1 MNTHD
6 QDNDEPIDEELTAL
20 LASLP
25 QPAPSSALDAAILA
39 GAEKALRPPAA
50 ANDSADG
57 ALRTLPAK
65 KSPDYLQRWRVPLGL
80 AAAVL
85 LTVNLIGVDWFGS
98 KPAQFPVI
106 GEPATPEVMPAPAA
120 SARSS
125 VPPQVAEAMPQPAP
139 LPSAPPPRALA
150 KMAPRP
156 AAQAE
161 PAPAQRSAPPAP
173 VAFPTPQTAPV
184 APAAPPAPPAPPPPP
199 APATAMREQ
208 MEQQA
213 AMQAE
218 ASMQR
223 QAPVQRA
230 QAMSA
235 PVAARAAPLPP
246 PARLDASV
254 WLVKIDALLKAG
266 EGALAQQEWA
276 AFRQAYPDYPVA
288 EELRQRLEKQKQ

>member
-6 QDNDEPIDEELTAL
+6 QNNDKPNDAPIDEELNAL

-39 GAEKALRPPAA
+39 DAEKALQQPAA

-57 ALRTLPAK
+57 VLRTLPAK

-98 KPAQFPVI
+98 KPAQFPVV
-106 GEPATPEVMPAPAA
+106 GEPVTQEVVPAAAPVPQAAESTAAAPAP
-120 SARSS
+120 R
-125 VPPQVAEAMPQPAP
+125 AM
-139 LPSAPPPRALA
+139 A
-150 KMAPRP
+150 KMAAKP
-156 AAQAE
+156 
-161 PAPAQRSAPPAP
+161 APPAP
-173 VAFPTPQTAPV
+173 ASFPTPQAV
-184 APAAPPAPPAPPPPP
+184 AVAPPAPPAPPPPP
-199 APATAMREQ
+199 APATAMSEA

-218 ASMQR
+218 SSLQR

-230 QAMSA
+230 LAMPA
-235 PVAARAAPLPP
+235 PVAARSAPLPP
-246 PARLDASV
+246 AAKLDAGV

-266 EGALAQQEWA
+266 EDALAREEWT

-288 EELRQRLEKQKQ
+288 EELRQRLEKK

>member
-6 QDNDEPIDEELTAL
+6 QDHDEPNDEELTAL

-39 GAEKALRPPAA
+39 DAEKALHQPAA

-57 ALRTLPAK
+57 VLRTLPVK
-65 KSPDYLQRWRVPLGL
+65 KAPDYLQRWRIPLGL

-98 KPAQFPVI
+98 KPAQFPVV
-106 GEPATPEVMPAPAA
+106 GEPVTQEVMQEAAPVIALAAAPATEFAPLSPAP
-120 SARSS
+120 R
-125 VPPQVAEAMPQPAP
+125 AM
-139 LPSAPPPRALA
+139 A
-150 KMAPRP
+150 KAAPRP
-156 AAQAE
+156 PAQAE
-161 PAPAQRSAPPAP
+161 PAPAPVSVPA
-173 VAFPTPQTAPV
+173 
-184 APAAPPAPPAPPPPP
+184 PAPPAPPPPP
-199 APATAMREQ
+199 AMREA

-218 ASMQR
+218 SSLLR

-230 QAMSA
+230 LAMPA
-235 PVAARAAPLPP
+235 PIAAKSAPLPP
-246 PARLDASV
+246 PAKLDASV

-266 EGALAQQEWA
+266 EGTLAHEEWT

-288 EELRQRLEKQKQ
+288 EELLQRLEKK

>member
-6 QDNDEPIDEELTAL
+6 QDNDDLHDEELKAL

-39 GAEKALRPPAA
+39 DAEKALPQPVA

-57 ALRTLPAK
+57 VLRTLPVK
-65 KSPDYLQRWRVPLGL
+65 KAPDYLQRWRIPLGL

-98 KPAQFPVI
+98 KPAQFPVV
-106 GEPATPEVMPAPAA
+106 GEPVTQEVMQASAPVIVPAAAPAT
-120 SARSS
+120 
-125 VPPQVAEAMPQPAP
+125 EFAP
-139 LPSAPPPRALA
+139 LPPAPRAMA
-150 KMAPRP
+150 KAAPRP
-156 AAQAE
+156 PAQAE
-161 PAPAQRSAPPAP
+161 PAPAPVPA
-173 VAFPTPQTAPV
+173 
-184 APAAPPAPPAPPPPP
+184 PAPPPP
-199 APATAMREQ
+199 AMREA

-218 ASMQR
+218 LSLQR

-230 QAMSA
+230 LAMPA
-235 PVAARAAPLPP
+235 PIAAKSAPLPP
-246 PARLDASV
+246 PAKLDASV

-266 EGALAQQEWA
+266 EAALAQEEWA

>member
-6 QDNDEPIDEELTAL
+6 QDNDELHDEELTAL

-39 GAEKALRPPAA
+39 DAEKALHQPAA

-57 ALRTLPAK
+57 VLRTLPGK
-65 KSPDYLQRWRVPLGL
+65 KAPDYLQRWRIPLGL

-98 KPAQFPVI
+98 KPAQFPVV
-106 GEPATPEVMPAPAA
+106 GEPVTQEVMQAAAPVIAPVAAPAT
-120 SARSS
+120 
-125 VPPQVAEAMPQPAP
+125 EFAP
-139 LPSAPPPRALA
+139 LPPAPRAMA
-150 KMAPRP
+150 KAAPRP
-156 AAQAE
+156 PAQAE
-161 PAPAQRSAPPAP
+161 PAPAPVSIPA
-173 VAFPTPQTAPV
+173 
-184 APAAPPAPPAPPPPP
+184 PAPPAPPP
-199 APATAMREQ
+199 APAMREA

-218 ASMQR
+218 VSLRR

-230 QAMSA
+230 LAM
-235 PVAARAAPLPP
+235 PAPLPP
-246 PARLDASV
+246 PAKLDASV

-266 EGALAQQEWA
+266 EGTLAQEEWA

-288 EELRQRLEKQKQ
+288 EELRQRLEKK

>member
-6 QDNDEPIDEELTAL
+6 QDNDDLHDEELKAL

-39 GAEKALRPPAA
+39 DAEKALSQPVA

-57 ALRTLPAK
+57 VLRTLPVK
-65 KSPDYLQRWRVPLGL
+65 KAPDYLQRWRIPLGL

-98 KPAQFPVI
+98 KPAQFPVV
-106 GEPATPEVMPAPAA
+106 GEPVTQEVMQAAAPVIAPATAPATEFAPAPRAM
-120 SARSS
+120 AR
-125 VPPQVAEAMPQPAP
+125 A
-139 LPSAPPPRALA
+139 
-150 KMAPRP
+150 APRP
-156 AAQAE
+156 PAQAE
-161 PAPAQRSAPPAP
+161 PAPASVPA
-173 VAFPTPQTAPV
+173 
-184 APAAPPAPPAPPPPP
+184 PAPPAPPPPP
-199 APATAMREQ
+199 AMREA

-218 ASMQR
+218 FSLQR

-230 QAMSA
+230 LAMPA
-235 PVAARAAPLPP
+235 PVAVKSAPLPLPLPP
-246 PARLDASV
+246 PAKLDASV

-266 EGALAQQEWA
+266 ETALAQEEWA

-288 EELRQRLEKQKQ
+288 EELRQRLEKK

>member
-1 MNTHD
+1 MNTYN
-6 QDNDEPIDEELTAL
+6 QDSDERHDEELNAL

-39 GAEKALRPPAA
+39 DAEKALQQPAA

-57 ALRTLPAK
+57 VLRTLPAK
-65 KSPDYLQRWRVPLGL
+65 KAPDYLQRWRVPLGL

-98 KPAQFPVI
+98 KPAQFPVV
-106 GEPATPEVMPAPAA
+106 GEPVTQEVMSEPAAAPAT
-120 SARSS
+120 
-125 VPPQVAEAMPQPAP
+125 E
-139 LPSAPPPRALA
+139 SAPPPP
-150 KMAPRP
+150 APRAMAKAVP
-156 AAQAE
+156 RPPVQVE
-161 PAPAQRSAPPAP
+161 PVPAPMSAPVPA
-173 VAFPTPQTAPV
+173 
-184 APAAPPAPPAPPPPP
+184 PAPPAPPPP
-199 APATAMREQ
+199 ATTMPQA

-230 QAMSA
+230 LAMPAPVVARSA
-235 PVAARAAPLPP
+235 PMPP
-246 PARLDASV
+246 PAKLDASV

-266 EGALAQQEWA
+266 EGALAHEEWT

-288 EELRQRLEKQKQ
+288 EELQRRLEKK

>member
-6 QDNDEPIDEELTAL
+6 QDNDDLHDEELKAL

-39 GAEKALRPPAA
+39 DAEKALPQPVA

-57 ALRTLPAK
+57 GLRTLPVK
-65 KSPDYLQRWRVPLGL
+65 KAPDYLQRWRIPLGL

-85 LTVNLIGVDWFGS
+85 LTVNLIGIDWFGS
-98 KPAQFPVI
+98 KPAQFPVV
-106 GEPATPEVMPAPAA
+106 GEPVTQEVMQAAAPVIAPAA
-120 SARSS
+120 A
-125 VPPQVAEAMPQPAP
+125 PATEFAP
-139 LPSAPPPRALA
+139 L
-150 KMAPRP
+150 
-156 AAQAE
+156 
-161 PAPAQRSAPPAP
+161 PPAP
-173 VAFPTPQTAPV
+173 VSV
-184 APAAPPAPPAPPPPP
+184 PAPPAPPPPP
-199 APATAMREQ
+199 AMREA

-218 ASMQR
+218 SSLQR

-230 QAMSA
+230 LAMPA
-235 PVAARAAPLPP
+235 PVAVKSAPLPL
-246 PARLDASV
+246 PAKLDASV

-266 EGALAQQEWA
+266 EGTLAQEEWA

-288 EELRQRLEKQKQ
+288 EELRQRLEKK

>member
-6 QDNDEPIDEELTAL
+6 QDNDDLHDEELTAL

-39 GAEKALRPPAA
+39 DAEKALPQPVA

-57 ALRTLPAK
+57 VLRTLPAQK
-65 KSPDYLQRWRVPLGL
+65 APDYLQRWRIPLGL

-98 KPAQFPVI
+98 KPAQFPVV
-106 GEPATPEVMPAPAA
+106 GEPVTQAVMQEAAPVIAPAA
-120 SARSS
+120 A
-125 VPPQVAEAMPQPAP
+125 PATEFAPLAPAP
-139 LPSAPPPRALA
+139 RAAA
-150 KMAPRP
+150 K
-156 AAQAE
+156 
-161 PAPAQRSAPPAP
+161 
-173 VAFPTPQTAPV
+173 
-184 APAAPPAPPAPPPPP
+184 PAPPPPP
-199 APATAMREQ
+199 PPATDLQQA

-218 ASMQR
+218 SSLRR

-230 QAMSA
+230 LAMPA
-235 PVAARAAPLPP
+235 PAAAKSAPLPP
-246 PARLDASV
+246 PARLDAGV

-266 EGALAQQEWA
+266 EGTLAREEWT

-288 EELRQRLEKQKQ
+288 EELRQRLESK

>member
-1 MNTHD
+1 MTTHRTD
-6 QDNDEPIDEELTAL
+6 QDQDHEAGDDALHAL

-39 GAEKALRPPAA
+39 DAEKALHQPAA

-57 ALRTLPAK
+57 VLRTLPVK
-65 KSPDYLQRWRVPLGL
+65 KAPDYLQRWRIPLGL

-98 KPAQFPVI
+98 KPAQFPVV
-106 GEPATPEVMPAPAA
+106 GEPVTQEVMQAAAPVIAPAT
-120 SARSS
+120 
-125 VPPQVAEAMPQPAP
+125 EFAP
-139 LPSAPPPRALA
+139 LPA
-150 KMAPRP
+150 
-156 AAQAE
+156 
-161 PAPAQRSAPPAP
+161 AP
-173 VAFPTPQTAPV
+173 VSV
-184 APAAPPAPPAPPPPP
+184 PAPAPPAPPPPP
-199 APATAMREQ
+199 AMREA

-218 ASMQR
+218 SSLLR

-230 QAMSA
+230 LAMPA
-235 PVAARAAPLPP
+235 PIAAKSAPLPP
-246 PARLDASV
+246 PAKLDASV

-266 EGALAQQEWA
+266 EGTLAQEEWA

-288 EELRQRLEKQKQ
+288 EELRQRLEKK

>member
-6 QDNDEPIDEELTAL
+6 QDNDEPNDEELKAL

-39 GAEKALRPPAA
+39 DAEKALPQPVA

-57 ALRTLPAK
+57 VLRTLPVK
-65 KSPDYLQRWRVPLGL
+65 KAPDYLQRWRIPLGL

-98 KPAQFPVI
+98 KPAQFPVV
-106 GEPATPEVMPAPAA
+106 GEPVTQEVMQAAAPVIAPAA
-120 SARSS
+120 A
-125 VPPQVAEAMPQPAP
+125 PATEFAPLAPAP
-139 LPSAPPPRALA
+139 RAAA
-150 KMAPRP
+150 K
-156 AAQAE
+156 
-161 PAPAQRSAPPAP
+161 
-173 VAFPTPQTAPV
+173 
-184 APAAPPAPPAPPPPP
+184 PAPPPPP
-199 APATAMREQ
+199 PPATDLQQA

-218 ASMQR
+218 SSLRR

-230 QAMSA
+230 LAMPA
-235 PVAARAAPLPP
+235 PVAAKSAPLPP
-246 PARLDASV
+246 PARLDAGV

-266 EGALAQQEWA
+266 EGTLAQEEWA

-288 EELRQRLEKQKQ
+288 EELRQRLESK

>member
-6 QDNDEPIDEELTAL
+6 QDNDDLHDEELKAL

-39 GAEKALRPPAA
+39 DAEKALPQPVA

-57 ALRTLPAK
+57 VLRTLPAQK
-65 KSPDYLQRWRVPLGL
+65 APDYLQRWRIPLGL

-98 KPAQFPVI
+98 KPAQFPVV
-106 GEPATPEVMPAPAA
+106 GEPVTQEVMQAAAPVIAPAA
-120 SARSS
+120 A
-125 VPPQVAEAMPQPAP
+125 PATEFAPLAPAP
-139 LPSAPPPRALA
+139 RAAA
-150 KMAPRP
+150 K
-156 AAQAE
+156 
-161 PAPAQRSAPPAP
+161 
-173 VAFPTPQTAPV
+173 
-184 APAAPPAPPAPPPPP
+184 PAPPPPP
-199 APATAMREQ
+199 PPATDLQQAI
-208 MEQQA
+208 EQQA

-218 ASMQR
+218 SSLRR

-230 QAMSA
+230 LAMPA
-235 PVAARAAPLPP
+235 PVAAKSAPLPP
-246 PARLDASV
+246 PARLDAGV

-266 EGALAQQEWA
+266 EGTLAQEEWA

-288 EELRQRLEKQKQ
+288 EELRQRLESK

>member
-6 QDNDEPIDEELTAL
+6 QDNDDLHDEELKAL

-39 GAEKALRPPAA
+39 DAEKTLPQPVA

-57 ALRTLPAK
+57 VLRTLPVK
-65 KSPDYLQRWRVPLGL
+65 KAPDYLQRWRIPLGL

-98 KPAQFPVI
+98 KPAQFPVV
-106 GEPATPEVMPAPAA
+106 GEPVTQEVMQAAAPVIAPAA
-120 SARSS
+120 
-125 VPPQVAEAMPQPAP
+125 
-139 LPSAPPPRALA
+139 
-150 KMAPRP
+150 
-156 AAQAE
+156 
-161 PAPAQRSAPPAP
+161 APATEFAALPPAP
-173 VAFPTPQTAPV
+173 VSV
-184 APAAPPAPPAPPPPP
+184 PALAPPAPPPPP
-199 APATAMREQ
+199 AMREA

-218 ASMQR
+218 LSLQR

-230 QAMSA
+230 LAMPA
-235 PVAARAAPLPP
+235 PVAAKSAPLPP
-246 PARLDASV
+246 PAKLDASM

-266 EGALAQQEWA
+266 EGTLAQEEWA

-288 EELRQRLEKQKQ
+288 EELRQRLESK

>member
-1 MNTHD
+1 MKTHD
-6 QDNDEPIDEELTAL
+6 QDNDDLHDEELKAL

-39 GAEKALRPPAA
+39 DAEKALRQPTA

-57 ALRTLPAK
+57 VLRTLPAK

-98 KPAQFPVI
+98 KPAQFPVV
-106 GEPATPEVMPAPAA
+106 GEPVTQEVMREAAPAT
-120 SARSS
+120 
-125 VPPQVAEAMPQPAP
+125 EFAP
-139 LPSAPPPRALA
+139 LPPAPRAMA
-150 KMAPRP
+150 KAAPRP
-156 AAQAE
+156 PAQAE
-161 PAPAQRSAPPAP
+161 PVPAP
-173 VAFPTPQTAPV
+173 VSAPV
-184 APAAPPAPPAPPPPP
+184 SPPAPPAPPPPP
-199 APATAMREQ
+199 AMREA

-218 ASMQR
+218 ASLQR
-223 QAPVQRA
+223 QAPAQRA
-230 QAMSA
+230 LAMPA
-235 PVAARAAPLPP
+235 PIVAKSAPLPP

-266 EGALAQQEWA
+266 EGALAQEEWT

-288 EELRQRLEKQKQ
+288 GELRQRLESK

>member
-6 QDNDEPIDEELTAL
+6 QNNHEPNDEELNAL

-39 GAEKALRPPAA
+39 DAEKALQKPAA

-98 KPAQFPVI
+98 KPAQFPVV
-106 GEPATPEVMPAPAA
+106 GEPVTQEVMSAPATA
-120 SARSS
+120 
-125 VPPQVAEAMPQPAP
+125 PVAATAAAP
-139 LPSAPPPRALA
+139 APPPPAAPAPRAMA
-150 KMAPRP
+150 KMAAKP
-156 AAQAE
+156 
-161 PAPAQRSAPPAP
+161 APPAP
-173 VAFPTPQTAPV
+173 ASFPAPQTIAV
-184 APAAPPAPPAPPPPP
+184 APPAPPAPPPPP
-199 APATAMREQ
+199 APVTAMNEA

-218 ASMQR
+218 SGMQR

-230 QAMSA
+230 LAMPA
-235 PVAARAAPLPP
+235 PVAARSAPMPP
-246 PARLDASV
+246 PAKLDAGV

-266 EGALAQQEWA
+266 EVTLAQEEWT

-288 EELRQRLEKQKQ
+288 EELRQRLEKK

>member
-6 QDNDEPIDEELTAL
+6 TDHQDHQDDHDEELNAL

-39 GAEKALRPPAA
+39 DAEKALHKPA

-57 ALRTLPAK
+57 VLRTLPAK

-98 KPAQFPVI
+98 KPAQFPVV
-106 GEPATPEVMPAPAA
+106 GEPVTQEVMPVAAPVPQAAVSTAPVLAPAPTPA
-120 SARSS
+120 PAPAPR
-125 VPPQVAEAMPQPAP
+125 AMAAAKPAP
-139 LPSAPPPRALA
+139 LPEL
-150 KMAPRP
+150 
-156 AAQAE
+156 
-161 PAPAQRSAPPAP
+161 
-173 VAFPTPQTAPV
+173 
-184 APAAPPAPPAPPPPP
+184 APPPPP
-199 APATAMREQ
+199 ATDMQRA

-218 ASMQR
+218 SSLQR
-223 QAPVQRA
+223 QVPVQRA
-230 QAMSA
+230 MAMPA
-235 PVAARAAPLPP
+235 PVAAKSAPLPP

-266 EGALAQQEWA
+266 EGALAQEEWV

-288 EELRQRLEKQKQ
+288 DELRQRLEKTKP

>member
-6 QDNDEPIDEELTAL
+6 HDEANDEELNAL

-39 GAEKALRPPAA
+39 DAEKALHQPAA

-57 ALRTLPAK
+57 VLRTLPAK

-98 KPAQFPVI
+98 KPAQFPVV
-106 GEPATPEVMPAPAA
+106 GEPVTREVMREAAPAPA
-120 SARSS
+120 
-125 VPPQVAEAMPQPAP
+125 PATE
-139 LPSAPPPRALA
+139 SAPPPPAPRAMA
-150 KMAPRP
+150 KAAPRP
-156 AAQAE
+156 TAQAE
-161 PAPAQRSAPPAP
+161 PVPAHVSVPM
-173 VAFPTPQTAPV
+173 
-184 APAAPPAPPAPPPPP
+184 APPAPPPPP
-199 APATAMREQ
+199 APAAA

-218 ASMQR
+218 AGLQR

-230 QAMSA
+230 LAMPA
-235 PVAARAAPLPP
+235 PVAARSAPLPP
-246 PARLDASV
+246 PAKLDASV

-266 EGALAQQEWA
+266 EDALAHEEWA

-288 EELRQRLEKQKQ
+288 EELRQRLEKK

>member
-6 QDNDEPIDEELTAL
+6 QDNDDLHDAELKAL

-39 GAEKALRPPAA
+39 DAEKALPQPVA

-57 ALRTLPAK
+57 VLRTLPVK
-65 KSPDYLQRWRVPLGL
+65 KAPDYLQRWRIPLGL

-98 KPAQFPVI
+98 KPAQFPVV
-106 GEPATPEVMPAPAA
+106 GEPVTQEVMQAAAPVIAPAA
-120 SARSS
+120 A
-125 VPPQVAEAMPQPAP
+125 PATEFAPLAPAP
-139 LPSAPPPRALA
+139 RAAA
-150 KMAPRP
+150 K
-156 AAQAE
+156 
-161 PAPAQRSAPPAP
+161 
-173 VAFPTPQTAPV
+173 
-184 APAAPPAPPAPPPPP
+184 PAPPPPP
-199 APATAMREQ
+199 PPATDLQQA

-218 ASMQR
+218 SSLRR

-230 QAMSA
+230 LAMPA
-235 PVAARAAPLPP
+235 PVAAKSAPLPP
-246 PARLDASV
+246 PARLDAGV

-266 EGALAQQEWA
+266 EGTLAQEEWA

-288 EELRQRLEKQKQ
+288 EELRQRLESK

>member
-1 MNTHD
+1 MNTH
-6 QDNDEPIDEELTAL
+6 NHDEANDEELNAL

-39 GAEKALRPPAA
+39 DAEKALHQPAA

-57 ALRTLPAK
+57 VLRTLPAK

-98 KPAQFPVI
+98 KPAQFPVV
-106 GEPATPEVMPAPAA
+106 GEPVTQEVMREAAPAPA
-120 SARSS
+120 
-125 VPPQVAEAMPQPAP
+125 PATE
-139 LPSAPPPRALA
+139 SAPPPPAPRAMA
-150 KMAPRP
+150 KAAPRP
-156 AAQAE
+156 PPAQAE
-161 PAPAQRSAPPAP
+161 PVPAHVSVP
-173 VAFPTPQTAPV
+173 V
-184 APAAPPAPPAPPPPP
+184 APPAPPPPP
-199 APATAMREQ
+199 APAAA

-213 AMQAE
+213 VMQAE
-218 ASMQR
+218 AGLQR

-230 QAMSA
+230 LAMPA
-235 PVAARAAPLPP
+235 PVAARSAPLPP
-246 PARLDASV
+246 PAKLDASV

-266 EGALAQQEWA
+266 EGALAHEEWA

-288 EELRQRLEKQKQ
+288 EELRQRLEKK

>member
-6 QDNDEPIDEELTAL
+6 QDHDEPNDEELKAL

-39 GAEKALRPPAA
+39 DAEKALPQPVA

-57 ALRTLPAK
+57 VLRTLPVK
-65 KSPDYLQRWRVPLGL
+65 KAPDYLQRWRIPLGL

-98 KPAQFPVI
+98 KPAQFPVV
-106 GEPATPEVMPAPAA
+106 GEPVTQEVMQAAAPVIAPAA
-120 SARSS
+120 A
-125 VPPQVAEAMPQPAP
+125 PATEFAP
-139 LPSAPPPRALA
+139 LPPAPRAMA
-150 KMAPRP
+150 KAAPRP
-156 AAQAE
+156 PAQAE
-161 PAPAQRSAPPAP
+161 PAPASVPA
-173 VAFPTPQTAPV
+173 
-184 APAAPPAPPAPPPPP
+184 PAPPAPPPPP
-199 APATAMREQ
+199 AMREA

-218 ASMQR
+218 FSLQR

-230 QAMSA
+230 LAMPA
-235 PVAARAAPLPP
+235 PIAAKSAPLPP
-246 PARLDASV
+246 PAKLDASV

-266 EGALAQQEWA
+266 EAALAQEEWA
-276 AFRQAYPDYPVA
+276 LFRQAYPDYPVA
-288 EELRQRLEKQKQ
+288 EELRQRLEKK